1 MMIELFE
8 LMAMAPAP
16 VEGQE
21 APPFWVTMMPM
32 VLIFVIFYFM
42 LIRPQ
47 QKRAREH
54 EALVKGVKTGD
65 KVVAAGG
72 ILGIVANVKETT
84 IVLKVADNVKI
95 EVQKASIAT
104 VERGEAT
111 QAS

>member
-1 MMIELFE
+1 
-8 LMAMAPAP
+8 
-16 VEGQE
+16 
-21 APPFWVTMMPM
+21 
-32 VLIFVIFYFM
+32 
-42 LIRPQ
+42 
-47 QKRAREH
+47 
-54 EALVKGVKTGD
+54 VKTGD

-111 QAS
+111 PAS